1 MTSIARLI
9 RVAAVLI
16 AVAAVL
22 PSSAGRIPRPK
33 TKTNPR
39 HRVRS
44 APPRPLTVT
53 PRLKVKGAVASGAPY
68 AASLANALAS
78 KKRLRARAGEREP
91 SVHDFCP
98 IIAYWNA
105 EDHAGTCEAFADMQ
119 EAIFYYNEVCWLVG
133 VVGDMSL
140 NGSGGFGVQEGGFFD
155 VFCFAIAQGP
165 FAHNLQKN

>member
-78 KKRLRARAGEREP
+78 KKRLRARAGEYEP

-98 IIAYWNA
+98 IIAYWNNEA
-105 EDHAGTCEAFADMQ
+105 HEATCKAFAAMQ
-119 EAIFYYNEVCWLVG
+119 EEIFYYNEVCMVGFVTHGCGSLKGASLVC
-133 VVGDMSL
+133 
-140 NGSGGFGVQEGGFFD
+140 
-155 VFCFAIAQGP
+155 FCFAIAQGP